1 MDKKAAI
8 NSIINT
14 KCRLMPSKIH
24 GIGLF
29 AIMNIDK
36 GIDPFESEPKHK
48 WIKVN
53 KKEFRKAHPQIK
65 KIIEDFYWFDK
76 KGIGW
81 IPERGFYAMGL
92 SFYLN
97 HSKKPNL
104 KRIDEDGNFI
114 TLRKIKKWEELTV
127 DYDSY
132 DE

>member
-8 NSIINT
+8 SSIINT

-29 AIMNIDK
+29 AIMNIKK
-36 GIDPFESEPKHK
+36 GTDPFDSEPKHK
-48 WIKVN
+48 WIKIN
-53 KKEFRKAHPQIK
+53 KNEFKSAHPEVK
-65 KIIEDFYWFDK
+65 KIIDDFYCFDE
-76 KGIGW
+76 KGNGW

-104 KRIDEDGNFI
+104 KRIDDDGNFI
-114 TLRKIKKWEELTV
+114 TTKNIKKGEELTV